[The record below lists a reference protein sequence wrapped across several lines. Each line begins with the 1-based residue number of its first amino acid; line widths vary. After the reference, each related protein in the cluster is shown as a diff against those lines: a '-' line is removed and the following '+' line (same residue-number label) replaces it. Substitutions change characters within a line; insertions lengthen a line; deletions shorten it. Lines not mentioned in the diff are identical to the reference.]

1 MEKSTGR
8 LYWITGLAGAG
19 KTTIGTALYEKLRE
33 IKNNVVMLDGDKI
46 RWAYGDT
53 FGYSDEDRRKA
64 SFVTVRL
71 CNMLTSQGIDV
82 VCCNIAMYDSIRAW
96 SRANNEKY
104 TEVYL
109 KVSNETLMKRD
120 KKGLYSSRAENV
132 VGLTM
137 KMEEPKT
144 PDVLVHNDGQ
154 ERVEDI
160 VERILLKAKEQGD
173 ISLMNRK
180 ENLID

>member
-1 MEKSTGR
+1 MERSKGR
-8 LYWITGLAGAG
+8 VYWITGLSGAG
-19 KTTIGTALYEKLRE
+19 KTTIGTALYERLRE
-33 IKNNVVMLDGDKI
+33 TKSNVVILDGDKL
-46 RWAYGDT
+46 RGAYGDA
-53 FGYSDEDRRKA
+53 FGYGEEDRRKGA
-64 SFVTVRL
+64 L
-71 CNMLTSQGIDV
+71 CNAKICHILSEQGIDV
-82 VCCNIAMYDSIRAW
+82 VCCTVSMYDSVRAW

-109 KVSNETLMKRD
+109 KVSMDTLMKRD

-154 ERVEDI
+154 EHVEDI
-160 VERILLKAKEQGD
+160 VERILSKAKEGD
-173 ISLMNRK
+173 VK
-180 ENLID
+180 Q

>member
-8 LYWITGLAGAG
+8 LYWITGLSGAG

-33 IKNNVVMLDGDKI
+33 TKSNVVIFDGDKL
-46 RWAYGDT
+46 RWAYGGA
-53 FGYSDEDRRKA
+53 FGYSDEDRKKA
-64 SFVTVRL
+64 AFSNARISHL
-71 CNMLTSQGIDV
+71 LAEQGIDV
-82 VCCNIAMYDSIRAW
+82 VCCTIGMYDSVREW
-96 SRANNEKY
+96 NRANNEKY

-109 KVSNETLMKRD
+109 KVSMETLMKRD
-120 KKGLYSSRAENV
+120 KKGMYSAHTENL
-132 VGLTM
+132 VGVTM

-160 VERILLKAKEQGD
+160 VERILLKAKSDGG
-173 ISLMNRK
+173 L
-180 ENLID
+180 